1 MASYEFKR
9 IYHPKM
15 GRFIYRH
22 KGNGLIVDNIF
33 KPIKSAFT
41 SAFKKVAKPMAKKAL
56 ESGISHAGDKLGK
69 KAVEKSGEM
78 IMKKLHGLPTKSFSR
93 TAQSFGLPTKSFS
106 RTAQSFGLPTKSFSR
121 FPKEIGSTKPSLTTI
136 KPTKPKQEDYN
147 LILNRLISGNGLG
160 R

>member
-33 KPIKSAFT
+33 KPIKSALT

-78 IMKKLHGLPTKSFSR
+78 IMKKLHGS
-93 TAQSFGLPTKSFS
+93 
-106 RTAQSFGLPTKSFSR
+106 TAQSFGLPTKSFSR
-121 FPKEIGSTKPSLTTI
+121 FPKEIGSTKPKTVTQS
-136 KPTKPKQEDYN
+136 TKPKQEDYN
-147 LILNRLISGNGLG
+147 LILNRLISGNGVG
-160 R
+160 

>member
-1 MASYEFKR
+1 MATYEFKR

-33 KPIKSAFT
+33 KPIKSALT

-69 KAVEKSGEM
+69 KAAEKSGEM
-78 IMKKLHGLPTKSFSR
+78 IMKKLHGPRITKQTTSR
-93 TAQSFGLPTKSFS
+93 
-106 RTAQSFGLPTKSFSR
+106 
-121 FPKEIGSTKPSLTTI
+121 STN
-136 KPTKPKQEDYN
+136 QEDYN
-147 LILNRLISGNGLG
+147 LILNRLISGN
-160 R
+160 